1 MHTSFVSTQTNR
13 FDRNF
18 GGTSRGVADPYIS
31 GYSFIYFKALPSQL
45 ATIMENDKS
54 DLGWLGGSGT
64 LEEVRRILSAS
75 MLAVTP
81 PGGTLNK
88 AEFIGLGGTKW
99 SVPTNIDY
107 GNTLTMRFLEY
118 SRLPI
123 LDIFHSW
130 FRLIREYRYGVT
142 GLQGSIGPTSYTKS
156 AYSGTMLYWTTKPDG
171 ITVEY
176 SACYAG
182 VFPTR
187 DPQDLYA
194 GDITAND
201 KLELDMEFSLDW
213 VWKEKWVREECQT
226 MANLFAGEGFVNRGL
241 PAEVTPD
248 DVGLTGTDKGLSGT

>member
-1 MHTSFVSTQTNR
+1 MHTSFVSTQLNR

-18 GGTSRGVADPYIS
+18 GGTTKGVADPYIS
-31 GYSFIYFKALPSQL
+31 GYSFIYFKTLPPQL

-54 DLGWLGGSGT
+54 DLGWRGGSGT
-64 LEEVRRILSAS
+64 LEEARRLLSAS

-88 AEFIGLGGTKW
+88 AEFTGLGGTKW

-107 GNTLTMRFLEY
+107 GNTLTIRFLEY
-118 SRLPI
+118 SRLPV

-142 GLQGSIGPTSYTKS
+142 GLQGSFGPTAYTKS
-156 AYSGTMLYWTTKPDG
+156 AYTGTMLYWTTKPDG

-182 VFPTR
+182 CFPTR

-194 GDITAND
+194 GDIAAND
-201 KLELDMEFSLDW
+201 KLELDMEFSIDW
-213 VWKEKWVREECQT
+213 IWKEKWVREECQT
-226 MANLFAGEGFVNRGL
+226 MASLFAGEGFAFRGL
-241 PAEVTPD
+241 PAALAAD
-248 DVGLTGTDKGLSGT
+248 SSSNIGTDKGLTSS